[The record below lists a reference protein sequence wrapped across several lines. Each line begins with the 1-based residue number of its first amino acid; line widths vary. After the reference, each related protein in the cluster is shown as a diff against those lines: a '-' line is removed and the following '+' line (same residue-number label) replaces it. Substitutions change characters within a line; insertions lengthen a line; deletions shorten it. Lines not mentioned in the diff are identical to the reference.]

1 MNALSAEPV
10 ETAQRLAAI
19 DIGTNSVRLIV
30 VEVAE
35 DGRYRMIDDEKEVTR
50 LGRGLNETGN
60 LQPDAMDRTV
70 EVVARMREIA
80 EGYGIVR
87 VRAVG
92 TSAVREARNR
102 DEFVKLLEDR
112 AGLTPEVITAEEEA
126 RLAFLSVS
134 HAFDL
139 RPFGAAAVVD
149 IGGGSTEVVLTAGGV
164 IEQIGTLPIGAVR
177 LTEQLESGTEPLE
190 VRLKGLRRSISRMI
204 KAGLGKPDVK
214 PQIMF
219 GTGGTFT
226 ALANLSFQ
234 KNSIAPQGDT
244 HPFTLRGYEIKRS
257 EIRHIFRW
265 LSAMPVRERAR
276 IPGLSPDRAEIIVAG
291 IAIIERLMKYLGVN
305 TLRVHDRGIRDGLIL
320 ETIQEM
326 VPRAEPVG
334 ALPADRARTARQFAA
349 ACKYD
354 EPHSEHVARLTLSI
368 FDQLVEALDAPSAPW
383 AQSEA
388 RELLHVAAIL
398 HDIGY
403 YINYARHHK
412 HSYHLIMHSDL
423 PGFTHRE
430 LELVAN
436 IARYHRRARPK
447 RKHMNF
453 VKLNAEER
461 GLVKALVAILRL
473 ADGLDRAHSQFVQ
486 SVRVEVKSA
495 TAWFFVAAETDPVV
509 DIWGASRKSRLF
521 ERVFGLDCRFEW
533 EAVAGTGS
541 APARASGPRPRASA
555 SEESP

>member
-60 LQPDAMDRTV
+60 LQPDAMDQTV